1 MDPNS
6 VINVPLTP
14 QEVVTNIVSLYFYV
28 VAIATIIVRLLPVF
42 RDKSAWL
49 QIIKFIGK
57 FIALNTHAPIDR
69 PK

>member
-14 QEVVTNIVSLYFYV
+14 EQVVTNIVSLYFYV
-28 VAIATIIVRLLPVF
+28 VAIATIIIRLLPVF
-42 RDKSAWL
+42 KDKSAWL
-49 QIIKFIGK
+49 PIIKFVAK
-57 FIALNTHAPIDR
+57 FIALNTNAPTER